1 MNMPR
6 VQNISVLHR
15 VPSKTANHIPQ
26 FLNMLGLEY
35 MNMSRL
41 RRVLCKLFFKDSP
54 YLECLSSEY
63 PKVLNVSGV

>member
-1 MNMPR
+1 
-6 VQNISVLHR
+6 
-15 VPSKTANHIPQ
+15 
-26 FLNMLGLEY
+26 MLGLEY